1 MKRKSLISA
10 VILLSLIIVALS
22 AMLICSACSTK
33 DKTSWTISADGGEI
47 NAYFSDNGKYG
58 YILNVEGTGK
68 LPDYSSKKDAPWYA
82 KSGRVTEIKIADG
95 ITSIGANAFTQCVYI
110 EKVVLPASVTSV
122 GENAFAAKTECFAY
136 SPNVT
141 VAGDTV
147 VYKYS
152 ETAPTTAGNYWH
164 MKNDIITVWESNIVT
179 TKILFIGNSFTYY
192 SDIPALFGKIAT
204 SADKSV
210 VVDSVTQGAW
220 TLTKFADETDEYGKI
235 VDEKL
240 KANNDYAVVVLQD
253 QSTRPVDNY
262 SGFLSGAKALQTK
275 INATQKNATIYLYS
289 TWAWKEDAD
298 TRKLT
303 VPEFE
308 QKICEAYDKAAA
320 EMGVKVSHVGTAFS
334 RVYTEY
340 PDYNLYWYADN
351 KHPSYL
357 GAYLSACVHVA
368 TILNCDPRTAD
379 YVGHNDTALNAE
391 DKDVKL
397 DEATAKILRQIAYEV
412 VFGK

>member
-1 MKRKSLISA
+1 MRRKSLITA
-10 VILLSLIIVALS
+10 AILLALVIVALS
-22 AMLICSACSTK
+22 AMLIFPACDK
-33 DKTSWTISADGGEI
+33 KEKTSWTVSADGGEI
-47 NAYFSDNGKYG
+47 SAYFSDNGKYG

-68 LPDYSSKKDAPWYA
+68 LPDYTSAKDAPWYG
-82 KSGRVTEIKIADG
+82 KSGRVTEIRIADG
-95 ITSIGANAFTQCVYI
+95 ITAIGKNSFTQCVYTDRVI
-110 EKVVLPASVTSV
+110 LPASVTSV
-122 GENAFAAKTECFAY
+122 GENAFPAKTECFAY
-136 SPNVT
+136 SSDIT

-152 ETAPTTAGNYWH
+152 EKAPTTAGSYWH
-164 MKNDIITVWESNIVT
+164 LKNDIITVWESNIVT

-192 SDIPALFGKIAT
+192 SDIPGLFDKIAT

-210 VVDSVTQGAW
+210 VVDSVTQGSW
-220 TLTKFADETDEYGKI
+220 TLSKFADENDDYGKI

-240 KANNDYAVVVLQD
+240 KAHNDYDVVVLQD

-289 TWAWKEDAD
+289 TWAWDEDAAA
-298 TRKLT
+298 RKMT

-308 QKICEAYDKAAA
+308 QKIREAYDKAAA
-320 EMGVKVSHVGTAFS
+320 DMGVKVSHVGTAFTKI
-334 RVYTEY
+334 YNDY
-340 PDYNLYWYADN
+340 PDYNLYWWKDN

-379 YVGHNDTALNAE
+379 YVGHNDTALNSE

-397 DEATAKILRQIAYEV
+397 DEATAKILRQVAYEV